1 MTHVINGAV
10 IITAYMRLQSLFFFF
25 FFPYF
30 PSAEGLVKKK
40 EKKKKKTLI
49 SNLPKRSLRVI
60 SLSLF
65 AWTAQSVSGSLHK
78 VL

>member
-1 MTHVINGAV
+1 MIRVINGAV
-10 IITAYMRLQSLFFFF
+10 IVTASMRLQSLFFSFT
-25 FFPYF
+25 F

-40 EKKKKKTLI
+40 KRTLI
-49 SNLPKRSLRVI
+49 SNLPKKSLRVI

-65 AWTAQSVSGSLHK
+65 PRTAKPVSSRLHK